1 MLVFV
6 QQMLF
11 FATAEVME
19 PNWQKLMIKVDES
32 QSLENDLLTTLDT
45 GKPVKTKR
53 TVDELMQDHLDM
65 LDSCMKD
72 LGLTQGK
79 LLKIHA
85 KLMTGCTL
93 FAQYTASL
101 SRSLYAADPDLASI
115 GDQPGKESSN
125 ARTSTASAS
134 DTDPDRLVK
143 MDVTLKR
150 YEEYFSKHLKIL
162 IDSLNYFAATETVV
176 LLGLCARLTA
186 AEERDRDSLL

>member
-1 MLVFV
+1 VEELEGMTVRLRQASAAVYTEEEFLRTEHGSLMKEESVVSV
-6 QQMLF
+6 QRI
-11 FATAEVME
+11 E
-19 PNWQKLMIKVDES
+19 ES
-32 QSLENDLLTTLDT
+32 SA
-45 GKPVKTKR
+45 PV
-53 TVDELMQDHLDM
+53 MQDHLDM

-101 SRSLYAADPDLASI
+101 SRSLYAADPDLASVSDHTGKDSSFNI
-115 GDQPGKESSN
+115 RNTSAAPVGD
-125 ARTSTASAS
+125 A
-134 DTDPDRLVK
+134 DPDRLVK

-186 AEERDRDSLL
+186 AEEKDRDNLI